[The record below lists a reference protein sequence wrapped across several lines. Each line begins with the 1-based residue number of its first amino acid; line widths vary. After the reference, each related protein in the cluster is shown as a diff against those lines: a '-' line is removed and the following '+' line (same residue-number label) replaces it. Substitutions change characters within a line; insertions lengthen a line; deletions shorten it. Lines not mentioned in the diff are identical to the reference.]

1 MSYFIAI
8 DTLNGRKPINRT
20 LHPIKREAVAEAER
34 LNSTAFGS
42 FSVMDADHEPGK
54 SILLNRCGI

>member
-20 LHPIKREAVAEAER
+20 LYPTKREAVIEAER
-34 LNSTAFGS
+34 LNSVVFGS
-42 FSVMDADHEPGK
+42 FFVMDVDHEPGA
-54 SILLNRCGI
+54 SLIRNSSRF